1 VPHLAPFAAESLGS
15 NDASPHDH
23 RDLLVV
29 VAEEL
34 LSPLMA
40 GPDDERDSDDVAA
53 SFVRRNDARAAAQP
67 KRTRLSSR
75 AVGLA
80 VAFNAAFSGSVS
92 LHPDAVRRNARSLA
106 LRALQDVA
114 PLLLAKTKIALH
126 ARAIIGVAGPDFDSA
141 LHVAVAECIVREL
154 VAHMCASYVRDAV
167 RRSTSLTQ
175 DGRDRQALRSTL
187 SAVSKPRSDLASA
200 AAMKSQGSATEAPRD
215 PSPSSRMRTRGVAQA
230 EEMPAVSS
238 PLGSRSG
245 GSGPGISPTK
255 KKGKKVT

>member
-1 VPHLAPFAAESLGS
+1 MAKLRAGLENLATQSAVDMFAAFVRRVFRYRRAFVCRYVPHLAPFAAESLGS

-80 VAFNAAFSGSVS
+80 VAFNAAFLGSVS

-175 DGRDRQALRSTL
+175 DLRMVAIARRCVRPYQRFPNRAQTL
-187 SAVSKPRSDLASA
+187 HR
-200 AAMKSQGSATEAPRD
+200 R
-215 PSPSSRMRTRGVAQA
+215 RR
-230 EEMPAVSS
+230 
-238 PLGSRSG
+238 
-245 GSGPGISPTK
+245 
-255 KKGKKVT
+255 